1 MNIFERFGKLD
12 RRWVFLLLAIVV
24 VITLLIP
31 FATPI
36 RVNPEVRSIHTFIES
51 LKPGDYVQLAI
62 DYDPNALAEL
72 HPMSYAIMEQ
82 VMAKDVRIVMTCL
95 SQNGPAMAE
104 KVMHDVIDS
113 VKQYHQKE
121 IVYGRDIVFLGYKPY
136 YAIVI
141 LGMGENY
148 RLPFPTDYYN
158 TPVDSIPVMHGI
170 QNYDQVKAVICISGS
185 NIIDSWIA
193 DGNARYGVEVAIG
206 TTGVM
211 AADFYPYLKSGQI
224 FGLMGGM
231 LGAAEYETLVAPTR
245 HNRMA
250 GPAMEAMRVQV
261 WAHMVIILF
270 IVLGNIGFFISRRQK
285 ERMSI

>member
-1 MNIFERFGKLD
+1 MNIFEKFGKLD

-24 VITLLIP
+24 VITLLVP
-31 FATPI
+31 FDTPI
-36 RVNPEVRSIHTFIES
+36 RVNPETKSIYDFVES
-51 LKPGDYVQLAI
+51 LKSGDLVQIAI

-72 HPMSYAIMEQ
+72 HPMAYAIMEQ
-82 VMAKDVRIVMTCL
+82 VMAKDVKVIMTCL

-104 KVMHDVIDS
+104 GLMHDVIDS
-113 VKQYHQKE
+113 VKTYHHKE
-121 IVYGRDIVFLGYKPY
+121 IKYGRDIVFLGYKPY

-158 TPVDSIPVMHGI
+158 TPVDSIPIMYGV
-170 QNYDQVKAVICISGS
+170 QNYDQVKGVICISGS
-185 NIIDSWIA
+185 NIIDSWIQ
-193 DGNARYGVEVAIG
+193 DGNGRYGVKVAIG

-211 AADFYPYLKSGQI
+211 AADYYPYLKSNQI
-224 FGLMGGM
+224 FGIMGGM
-231 LGAAEYETLVAPTR
+231 LGAAEYETMLGKVALGRNP
-245 HNRMA
+245 

-270 IVLGNIGFFISRRQK
+270 IVLGNIGFFITKRQK